1 VPVSAAVLWMVAA
14 SIFGP
19 YGWLAILLWIAG
31 IALAVPYW
39 LDVLAS
45 LRRPRRARKN
55 PQTKEETMP
64 TQEQPKVAD
73 EVATWDQRVVPHHQ
87 AFKQTRLA
95 DVEPVPNGF
104 TGIVVGER
112 GPTRYS
118 QLAGA
123 AAVETIASAYGVH
136 ASQVTIEE
144 SPDRDTSRARVTII
158 KSEANLQGEM
168 WLEDI
173 GAAIDPKT
181 GIAQIGRYFDLAPAH
196 RQFFTPSGGAQ
207 MGVVVGDTGSGKS
220 GHGSALLTLCHQS
233 PLTVAALL
241 DPQGGSSQPD
251 WAGRTPIYGE
261 GHEQVMDRLLMIDF
275 VMVKRAD
282 YVAHVPWVDDKGR
295 ERRGKPFLLPGDPD
309 LDRMPLIVTFLEEL
323 KFFLSSPFG
332 KEALVLLGNAVRTWR
347 KPGGSL
353 IVFNQNL
360 GLDNFGS
367 DGQSQSF
374 RANLVSGGSLAAFRT
389 GSSQDHG
396 MVGLPA
402 DPSKLP
408 EYFRDG
414 SKTHGL
420 GYLTGIDRRPSAP
433 WRAIPVRDA
442 FGIAS
447 TPPAAKLD
455 ERTLGWIEEWQH
467 HQARGRSP
475 QEAAAAGPKRDR
487 VTRTSG
493 DVQGT
498 IERVL
503 AHSGKPLEVGE
514 ICVRVRRELGEVRLS
529 EIPAALRTLAKG
541 EVVRQVGDRY
551 ELVPS

>member
-1 VPVSAAVLWMVAA
+1 MVAA
-14 SIFGP
+14 IIFGP
-19 YGWLAILLWIAG
+19 YGWLAILLWVAG
-31 IALAVPYW
+31 LILAVPHW
-39 LDVLAS
+39 VAA
-45 LRRPRRARKN
+45 LRRPRPARLRATPD
-55 PQTKEETMP
+55 PQEKTV
-64 TQEQPKVAD
+64 PKAEARLDD
-73 EVATWDQRVVPHHQ
+73 EAALWEQRVVPNNP
-87 AFKQTRLA
+87 AFKKTYLTGVR
-95 DVEPVPNGF
+95 PVPDGY
-104 TGIVVGER
+104 TATIVGDR
-112 GPTRYS
+112 GATRFS
-118 QLAGA
+118 QLSST
-123 AAVETIASAYGVH
+123 AAVETIASAHGVH
-136 ASQVTIEE
+136 ISQVSVEE
-144 SPDRDTSRARVTII
+144 DDDRDTSRARVTVIR
-158 KSEANLQGEM
+158 SDTNLQGEM
-168 WLEDI
+168 WLEDV

-207 MGVVVGDTGSGKS
+207 MGVVVGDTGTGKS
-220 GHGSALLTLCHQS
+220 GHGSALLALCHRS

-251 WAGRTPIYGE
+251 WAGKTPIYAE
-261 GHEQVMDRLLMIDF
+261 GHDDVMERLRMLDF

-282 YVAHVPWVDDKGR
+282 YVAHAPWVDDQGR
-295 ERRGKPFLLPGDPD
+295 ERCGKPYLLPGDPD
-309 LDRMPLIVTFLEEL
+309 LDGMPMIVTFLEEL
-323 KFFLSSPFG
+323 KFFLSSPWG
-332 KEALVLLGNAVRTWR
+332 KEALILLGNAVRTWR

-389 GSSQDHG
+389 GSSQDHA

-402 DPSKLP
+402 DPSRLP

-447 TPPAAKLD
+447 TPAAAKLD
-455 ERTLGWIEEWQH
+455 ERTLGWVEEWKH
-467 HQARGRSP
+467 HQGRGRDP
-475 QEAAAAGPKRDR
+475 KEAAVPKRASTPR
-487 VTRTSG
+487 RTSG
-493 DVQGT
+493 DVQSAV
-498 IERVL
+498 ERVL
-503 AHSGKPLEVGE
+503 AASGKPLEVGE
-514 ICVRVRRELGEVRLS
+514 ICVRVQRELGEVRLS

-541 EVVRQVGDRY
+541 EVVRLRDDAY
-551 ELVPS
+551 ELVPAGR